1 SLEDLLKNADMAM
14 YKAKRAGGGIFH
26 YYTKEMNL
34 EAHEHIKLEAS
45 LRKAITHNEFILYY
59 QPKLNLVDGLIEGVE
74 ALIRWESPE
83 LGMISPAK
91 FIPLAEE
98 TGLIMPIGE
107 WTINEAC
114 RINKQWQN
122 EGYEPLTI
130 AVNIS
135 SVQFQHQDVAALLAN
150 ALKKYDLNSKYLELE
165 ITETAVMD

>member
-83 LGMISPAK
+83 LGLISPAK

-98 TGLIMPIGE
+98 TGLIMQIGE
-107 WTINEAC
+107 WALREAC
-114 RINKQWQN
+114 RTNKSWQD
-122 EGYEPLTI
+122 EGYQPITV
-130 AVNIS
+130 AVNLS
-135 SVQFQHQDVAALLAN
+135 PKQFRHQDLDQLVATILADTGL
-150 ALKKYDLNSKYLELE
+150 APEFLELE
-165 ITETAVMD
+165 